1 MIKDLGKYVIMF
13 VVLVLIQVLIMNN
26 IQFSGFVNPYIYIL
40 FILLLPFTIPGYLLL
55 GLSFLLG
62 ISIDIF
68 NNTPGVHAGAT
79 VLLGF
84 LRPGIASL
92 ISSREIIEKGN
103 TPNMKQL
110 GFASFLKY
118 TVIAVLVHH
127 LFLFYAEAFS
137 FVGFFHT
144 LLRAVLSSVFSIVI
158 ILASQFILFK
168 NAE

>member
-1 MIKDLGKYVIMF
+1 MIKDFGKYAIIF
-13 VVLVLIQVLIMNN
+13 IVLVLVQVLILNN
-26 IQFSGFVNPYIYIL
+26 IQFSGFVNPYVYIL
-40 FILLLPFTIPGYLLL
+40 FILLLPFTIPGYMLL

-62 ISIDIF
+62 ISVDIF

-84 LRPGIASL
+84 LRPGIAEL
-92 ISSREIIEKGN
+92 ISSREMIEKGN
-103 TPNMKQL
+103 SPNMKQL

-118 TVIAVLVHH
+118 TIIAVFIHH

-137 FVGFFHT
+137 FDGFFHT
-144 LLRAVLSSVFSIVI
+144 LLRCILSSVFSVVL

-168 NAE
+168 NVE